1 MIHSPNHMGHKIKS
15 LSFPMEGGIAEISM
29 ELESSIEIKRPSGTL
44 RASWEPKAEG
54 TMAPFLFSAEHLA
67 RPELVG
73 FNVFHQMVCTA
84 CFRDVG
90 ALTYVSFERAGGP
103 GFSLQKVVDEGLK
116 AIGMEYPECECGN
129 RLKTDA

>member
-1 MIHSPNHMGHKIKS
+1 MGHKIKS

-29 ELESSIEIKRPSGTL
+29 DLESSIEIKRPSGTL

-54 TMAPFLFSAEHLA
+54 TMAPFLFSADNILK
-67 RPELVG
+67 PELAGFGVVG
-73 FNVFHQMVCTA
+73 QRVCTA

-90 ALTYVSFERAGGP
+90 ALTNVVHEWADDP
-103 GFSLQKVVDEGLK
+103 DFSLQKVVDENLK
-116 AIGMEYPECECGN
+116 AIGMEYPACECGN